1 MTNKGR
7 LVYEDFEPGTD
18 QNYLQANTKQEYF
31 LNREKYS
38 GKIYTV
44 VNDLQGSCQL
54 SDYGVHTVSFYD
66 NNGRGNIL
74 EMPINYYYGY
84 KVTDE
89 AGNVLDN
96 FPSVDRG
103 WLSVDITGYDSQNL
117 TVVYEG
123 TMLQKV
129 SLLTSVITA
138 LALAIFWIVKSV
150 VNKPCQVP
158 LYNKHN

>member
-1 MTNKGR
+1 MKN
-7 LVYEDFEPGTD
+7 
-18 QNYLQANTKQEYF
+18 Q
-31 LNREKYS
+31 
-38 GKIYTV
+38 
-44 VNDLQGSCQL
+44 
-54 SDYGVHTVSFYD
+54 
-66 NNGRGNIL
+66 
-74 EMPINYYYGY
+74 
-84 KVTDE
+84 
-89 AGNVLDN
+89 
-96 FPSVDRG
+96 SVDRG

-150 VNKPCQVP
+150 LNKTCQVP